1 MARICGSPR
10 HATSLANVNSLTV
23 APSLHRLVP
32 RRALE
37 TTAFGYEVIAR
48 NHCVDDCIE
57 TVRWVDCWCPDAA
70 QFVLIDACDDLRG
83 GNCHHLIQAFRESH
97 LHPKMRLV
105 CGASML
111 GDEELVAILHH
122 HDIGFLLASYEQDD
136 LEGLA
141 HKGILGVRIEAETL
155 LASSDVATCM
165 EARRVVDTVHD
176 MGLRSIASQVPTS
189 SEVRNLLALGFDYV
203 SQSDG
208 GFMPADPSFSWR
220 GRVV

>member
-1 MARICGSPR
+1 MGRMGRGLR
-10 HATSLANVNSLTV
+10 HATFIANVNSLTV

-37 TTAFGYEVIAR
+37 TTAFGYEVIAA

-70 QFVLIDACDDLRG
+70 QFVLIDACDDLRA
-83 GNCHHLIQAFRESH
+83 GNCQQLIQAFRESH
-97 LHPKMRLV
+97 LYSKMRLV
-105 CGASML
+105 CGASIL
-111 GDEELVAILHH
+111 GDDELLAILHH

-136 LEGLA
+136 LEALA
-141 HKGILGVRIEAETL
+141 HKGILGVRIDAETL
-155 LASSDVATCM
+155 LASSNAD
-165 EARRVVDTVHD
+165 ARGVVDTVHD

-189 SEVRNLLALGFDYV
+189 SEVRNLLAIGFDYV
-203 SQSDG
+203 SQSEG

-220 GRVV
+220 GRVA